1 MDNLNMVIMGKTGA
15 GKSTLLNAILGEKL
29 APTGKGQAVTKENK
43 IYSKKMMLPLGT
55 DNDGFYGL
63 VSKNVNLYDTVG
75 LEVDQKI
82 TNSTLEDLQRLITEA
97 KKTEKTRDITTVL
110 FCVNYR
116 SSRFESY
123 ELELIKKL
131 SIEYEIPFV
140 LALTQCIDDEEG
152 ELERQIK
159 KDLPE
164 LKIVRVLAENYR
176 TKGGVIEAYGIT
188 ELLRESI
195 LNYDICKIRILE
207 EKLNK
212 LDADRK
218 RRIEL
223 LEKEAKSCVEKYTG
237 KAEKIGWIPVGCIPV
252 IHGMCIKM
260 LSDLNKIVGIRGKSG
275 FADEMFAEVVL
286 GVVITPFMAV
296 PVVSAGV
303 ASAYVDSVGNA
314 YVDALL
320 RAIEKSS
327 DNDLVDNELMAKRI
341 KEELHKR
348 KS

>member
-1 MDNLNMVIMGKTGA
+1 MVIMGKTGA

-55 DNDGFYGL
+55 DNNGFYSL

-75 LEVDQKI
+75 LEVDQRI
-82 TNSTLEDLQRLITEA
+82 TNSTLEDLHRLISEA
-97 KKTEKTRDITTVL
+97 KKAEKNRDITIVL

-123 ELELIKKL
+123 EMELIKKL

-140 LALTQCIDDEEG
+140 IALTQCIDDDEG

-164 LKIVRVLAENYR
+164 LKIVRVLAENYK
-176 TKGGVIEAYGIT
+176 TKGAVIEAYGIT

-195 LNYDICKIRILE
+195 LNYDISKIRILE

-218 RRIEL
+218 IKIEV
-223 LEKEAKSCVEKYTG
+223 LEKEARSCVEQYTG
-237 KAEKIGWIPVGCIPV
+237 KAQRIGWIPIGCIPI

-260 LSDLNKIVGIRGKSG
+260 ISDLNKIVGIRGKSG
-275 FADEMFAEVVL
+275 FADEMFAEAVL

-296 PVVSAGV
+296 PIISSGV
-303 ASAYVDSVGNA
+303 ASAYVDSVGKT
-314 YVDALL
+314 YVAALL
-320 RAIEKSS
+320 QVIESS
-327 DNDLVDNELMAKRI
+327 NDRDLVDNELMAKRI
-341 KEELHKR
+341 KEELLKR
-348 KS
+348 KI

>member
-43 IYSKKMMLPLGT
+43 IYSKKLMLPLGAE
-55 DNDGFYGL
+55 NDEFYSL

-75 LEVDQKI
+75 LEVDQEI
-82 TNSTLEDLQRLITEA
+82 TNSTLEDLQRLIVEA
-97 KKTEKTRDITTVL
+97 KETEKNRDITIVL

-116 SSRFESY
+116 SSRFETY
-123 ELELIKKL
+123 EIELIKKL

-140 LALTQCIDDEEG
+140 LVLTQCIDDDEG

-164 LKIVRVLAENYR
+164 LKIIRVLAENYK

-195 LNYDICKIRILE
+195 LNYDVSKIRIFE

-218 RRIEL
+218 RKIEL
-223 LEKEAKSCVEKYTG
+223 LEKEAKSCVERYTG
-237 KAEKIGWIPVGCIPV
+237 KAEKVGWIPIGCIPV

-275 FADEMFAEVVL
+275 FADEIFADVVV
-286 GVVITPFMAV
+286 GVIATPFMAV
-296 PVVSAGV
+296 PVLSAAV
-303 ASAYVDSVGNA
+303 ASGYIASVGEA

-320 RAIEKSS
+320 RVIESSS
-327 DNDLVDNELMAKRI
+327 DSDLVDNELMAKRI

-348 KS
+348 KL